1 MAWVSKNTIFFW
13 QINLLSFCARIEP
26 KLSKLQKTVKMDKKS
41 SKNLSF
47 LTVFWIFYILGSILA
62 QKDTNCKYLS
72 IVPFFCHPGH
82 PWSCESSGVITTFV
96 SFFQI
101 FQQQRHL
108 VSFFT
113 SPKMKPKIN
122 IIHLGLFKRSLSA
135 VAFTIIK
142 IASYYIIFW
151 WKCGKSKA

>member
-1 MAWVSKNTIFFW
+1 MA
-13 QINLLSFCARIEP
+13 LLC
-26 KLSKLQKTVKMDKKS
+26 
-41 SKNLSF
+41 N
-47 LTVFWIFYILGSILA
+47 
-62 QKDTNCKYLS
+62 
-72 IVPFFCHPGH
+72 PGH

-122 IIHLGLFKRSLSA
+122 IIDLRLLERYLSA
-135 VAFTIIK
+135 VVFRIIK

-151 WKCGKSKA
+151 WKYGKSRGKIWHSDSDSAQHTVSRREGVFQSIFMCSLSPLVHVSHTDSIFFFRLSRHCLQVWQFSPNQNS